1 MEKSDK
7 LFLYVDLPRFD
18 FPVVF
23 AEQVSLARSFLI
35 LFLDSRELTHRVCR
49 KQHYLFH
56 LARYLIPL

>member
-23 AEQVSLARSFLI
+23 AEQVRPMTA
-35 LFLDSRELTHRVCR
+35 E
-49 KQHYLFH
+49 
-56 LARYLIPL
+56 ARYNII